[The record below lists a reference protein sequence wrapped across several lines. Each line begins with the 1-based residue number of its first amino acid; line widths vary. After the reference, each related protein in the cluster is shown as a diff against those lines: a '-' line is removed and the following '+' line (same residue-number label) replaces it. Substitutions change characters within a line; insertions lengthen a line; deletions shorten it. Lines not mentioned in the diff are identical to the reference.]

1 LNLSYDSG
9 SGNGPFGIGWN
20 LSLPAIT
27 RKTDK
32 GLPRY
37 QDAQESDV
45 FILSGAEDL
54 VPAFKI
60 NPDGTLILDSQGRP
74 IADEEQRDDYAVTRY
89 RPRIEG
95 LFARIERWTRSSD
108 GDAHWR
114 SITKDN
120 ILTVYGSGTESR
132 IADPTS
138 PDRVFSW
145 LICQSFDDKGNA
157 IAYTYAAEN
166 SDNIDLS
173 TVNERNRVRSA
184 HRYVKAI
191 RYGNRQPL
199 LIDATLAS
207 FRRAHVPAPDF
218 TTADWMFEIVFD
230 YGEGHYQESGP
241 DPDGRTFAT
250 AFLGANGTWPARLD
264 PFSTY
269 RSCFEVRQYRLCRR
283 ALLFHHFPGELGTKD
298 YLVRSTEFGYMEK
311 RNGSFMTSAAQSGY
325 QKIATAYLKS
335 SLPPLEF
342 GYSISPLDDLTF
354 DQLPVLDVDAASLE
368 NLPAGID
375 TDKYRWVDLN
385 GEGISGVLTEDAG
398 AWFYKPNRGGG
409 TFGPVDRISPLPS
422 LAALNS
428 GRQQLLDLAGDGNL
442 DLVDFGSA
450 TKGFFSRNDDASWD
464 RFETFAALPNIDWQ
478 DPNRRFLD
486 LTGDGHSDVLLTEDQ
501 AFSTWFESQRED
513 GFGAG
518 VHVARPLDE
527 EHGPRLVFA
536 DGTQSIYVADMSG
549 DGLSDLVR
557 LRVGQVS
564 YWPNVGYG
572 RFGSKVTLSNVP
584 WFDDAESF
592 DQRRMRLSDTDGSGP
607 TDIIYLGRDGV
618 RVYLNQH
625 GNSLSDARLLDR
637 VPPTGNQTTVSVV
650 DLLGRGTACLLWS
663 SPLPADARRPL
674 RYVDLMGGVK
684 PHLLVLV
691 RNNLGSETRLEYKSS
706 TEFYLADKAAGTSWV
721 PRLPFPVHVV
731 SRVETHDLIS
741 GNRFAA
747 IYTYHGYFD
756 GFEREFRGFGRVEQQ
771 DSEEF
776 GVLAPASNQNQAF
789 QVPPVLTKTWF
800 HAGAYFAAGERI
812 SRHFEAEYYRG
823 AEADVL
829 ADTVL
834 PADLADA
841 QRREAVR
848 SLKGAILRQ
857 EIYALDGKPESTVPY
872 SVSERNYTIESIQPA
887 SGNRHSVFFTHA
899 RETIDF
905 HYERNLC
912 LLKTWCVLMP
922 LNLPTETGR
931 LWSP

>member
-1 LNLSYDSG
+1 
-9 SGNGPFGIGWN
+9 
-20 LSLPAIT
+20 
-27 RKTDK
+27 
-32 GLPRY
+32 
-37 QDAQESDV
+37 V

-342 GYSISPLDDLTF
+342 GYSISPL
-354 DQLPVLDVDAASLE
+354 
-368 NLPAGID
+368 
-375 TDKYRWVDLN
+375 
-385 GEGISGVLTEDAG
+385 
-398 AWFYKPNRGGG
+398 
-409 TFGPVDRISPLPS
+409 
-422 LAALNS
+422 
-428 GRQQLLDLAGDGNL
+428 
-442 DLVDFGSA
+442 
-450 TKGFFSRNDDASWD
+450 
-464 RFETFAALPNIDWQ
+464 
-478 DPNRRFLD
+478 
-486 LTGDGHSDVLLTEDQ
+486 
-501 AFSTWFESQRED
+501 
-513 GFGAG
+513 
-518 VHVARPLDE
+518 
-527 EHGPRLVFA
+527 
-536 DGTQSIYVADMSG
+536 
-549 DGLSDLVR
+549 
-557 LRVGQVS
+557 
-564 YWPNVGYG
+564 
-572 RFGSKVTLSNVP
+572 
-584 WFDDAESF
+584 
-592 DQRRMRLSDTDGSGP
+592 
-607 TDIIYLGRDGV
+607 
-618 RVYLNQH
+618 
-625 GNSLSDARLLDR
+625 
-637 VPPTGNQTTVSVV
+637 
-650 DLLGRGTACLLWS
+650 
-663 SPLPADARRPL
+663 
-674 RYVDLMGGVK
+674 
-684 PHLLVLV
+684 
-691 RNNLGSETRLEYKSS
+691 
-706 TEFYLADKAAGTSWV
+706 
-721 PRLPFPVHVV
+721 
-731 SRVETHDLIS
+731 
-741 GNRFAA
+741 
-747 IYTYHGYFD
+747 
-756 GFEREFRGFGRVEQQ
+756 
-771 DSEEF
+771 
-776 GVLAPASNQNQAF
+776 
-789 QVPPVLTKTWF
+789 
-800 HAGAYFAAGERI
+800 
-812 SRHFEAEYYRG
+812 
-823 AEADVL
+823 
-829 ADTVL
+829 
-834 PADLADA
+834 
-841 QRREAVR
+841 
-848 SLKGAILRQ
+848 
-857 EIYALDGKPESTVPY
+857 
-872 SVSERNYTIESIQPA
+872 TI
-887 SGNRHSVFFTHA
+887 
-899 RETIDF
+899 
-905 HYERNLC
+905 
-912 LLKTWCVLMP
+912 
-922 LNLPTETGR
+922 
-931 LWSP
+931 